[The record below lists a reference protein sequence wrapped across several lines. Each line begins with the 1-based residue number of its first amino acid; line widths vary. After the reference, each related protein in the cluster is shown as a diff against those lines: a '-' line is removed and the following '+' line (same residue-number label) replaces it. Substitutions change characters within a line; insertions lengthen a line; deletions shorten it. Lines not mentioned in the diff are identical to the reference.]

1 LSEGSYERSKS
12 FRICT
17 SDFAVRTKTDLQT
30 RGVLSAANASFPGM
44 SLGIGQWTPQ
54 RCEVTKDPV
63 IAPAFVSHFKKCLD
77 RDCESLFILHL
88 IESGFMRVFPD
99 VNAKSGVLCALLLGA
114 SAALGQNA
122 PPAKVTIPNP
132 TPRPPDLKQEY
143 SDNPADQKKN
153 DAISIQNQLRAREIW
168 LESNQ
173 ILLLAQQ
180 LQEEILSDKKST
192 AMTASAAKAGK
203 IEKLAQS
210 VQEKMKVH

>member
-1 LSEGSYERSKS
+1 MRGS
-12 FRICT
+12 FTGFCARIGFHC
-17 SDFAVRTKTDLQT
+17 AL
-30 RGVLSAANASFPGM
+30 VLSAA
-44 SLGIGQWTPQ
+44 
-54 RCEVTKDPV
+54 
-63 IAPAFVSHFKKCLD
+63 
-77 RDCESLFILHL
+77 
-88 IESGFMRVFPD
+88 
-99 VNAKSGVLCALLLGA
+99 
-114 SAALGQNA
+114 AALGQNP
-122 PPAKVTIPNP
+122 PPAHVYIPNP

-210 VQEKMKVH
+210 VQEKLKVH